1 MHHPFFKGI
10 DWKHVHKIVPPF
22 IPALKNDFD
31 TSYFDP
37 NPEVGDSAQ
46 NNIAIGSIVKIDD
59 MSDIIYDCQNSIKT
73 DGDHKNAVDGKD
85 NGLFHYVSITEL
97 VRITIN
103 DAERLKME
111 NLMLGKPRARTRR
124 HSERRIQSVS
134 PVPIIFK
141 YPIVPV

>member
-1 MHHPFFKGI
+1 M
-10 DWKHVHKIVPPF
+10 VNIV
-22 IPALKNDFD
+22 
-31 TSYFDP
+31 
-37 NPEVGDSAQ
+37 
-46 NNIAIGSIVKIDD
+46 
-59 MSDIIYDCQNSIKT
+59 NSIKT

-141 YPIVPV
+141 CPIVPV